1 MNAKPWSVAWW
12 TILLSTVAGVIAGLG
27 AVVDMLPDTW
37 RPTARIVIAVTGI
50 VIALVLRSA
59 LFDSDGDGTPDA
71 LERPTQAPPPPTGG
85 GSVAARARAAGIVI
99 VALCVL
105 AVPAVLLFTSGCG
118 ASALR
123 AQATAADYTGIA
135 IDAAGEQLV
144 LARQHALAR
153 AVTVATREEAQA
165 GVDAARARYAP
176 LIASYDAL
184 RLTHDAWVSALVLAA
199 AADLEDVPR
208 WARLAARVVQAWDG
222 WATAA
227 DALGLHP
234 PRPPPM
240 LLAIAAAALPAGG
253 TP

>member
-1 MNAKPWSVAWW
+1 MSRYSAAARDRAVM
-12 TILLSTVAGVIAGLG
+12 LAGL
-27 AVVDMLPDTW
+27 AW
-37 RPTARIVIAVTGI
+37 AIVM
-50 VIALVLRSA
+50 
-59 LFDSDGDGTPDA
+59 
-71 LERPTQAPPPPTGG
+71 
-85 GSVAARARAAGIVI
+85 
-99 VALCVL
+99 
-105 AVPAVLLFTSGCG
+105 AVLLTAATSGCG
-118 ASALR
+118 ASALQV
-123 AQATAADYTGIA
+123 QATAADYTGIA

-144 LARQHALAR
+144 LSRQHALDR

-184 RLTHDAWVSALVLAA
+184 RLTHSAWVDALVLAA
-199 AADLEDVPR
+199 AAELEDVPR

-253 TP
+253 AL